1 MSKTL
6 LVDGDNLLTIGF
18 YGLKNHFYNGQH
30 IGGIY
35 HFIDTLRR
43 SFDNYQL
50 NKICVFWDG
59 KDSSISR
66 KKLYFQYKENRK
78 KRIKTEEEI
87 CSYDRQRNRIKQY
100 LEELFVRQGEFEFC
114 ESDDC
119 IAYYVKNSPG
129 EKKII
134 YSSDRDLIQLIG
146 EDTEVY
152 SPKYKK
158 VYKKGDFID
167 YDDITIPVENVK
179 VVKILCGDTSDNI
192 SGIRGMGSKTLVSHF
207 PEILVKETT
216 LQEIRKRG
224 DILFE
229 SDKQSKVIQNFL
241 TGVTKLGVLGE
252 EFFYINEKMVCLS
265 EPILTDVAKQEISLL
280 ISDNLDKDG
289 RSYKNTMKM
298 MMEDGIFK
306 LLPKSDDAWV
316 NFLNPFLRLTRIE
329 KNKTKT
335 IKIRNYE

>member
-30 IGGIY
+30 IGGIF

-43 SFDNYQL
+43 SFDTYQL

-59 KDSSISR
+59 QDSSISR

-78 KRIKTEEEI
+78 KRLKTEEEI
-87 CSYDRQRNRIKQY
+87 SSYERQRNRVKQY

-119 IAYYVKNSPG
+119 IAYYTKNSPG
-129 EKKII
+129 EKKIV
-134 YSSDRDLIQLIG
+134 YSSDRDLIQLISD
-146 EDTEVY
+146 DTEVY
-152 SPKYKK
+152 SPKYRKIFSK
-158 VYKKGDFID
+158 NDFID
-167 YDDITIPVENVK
+167 YDDINIPVENVK

-192 SGIRGMGSKTLVSHF
+192 SGIKGLGIKTLVSFF
-207 PEILVKETT
+207 PEILTKEMT
-216 LQEIRKRG
+216 LQEIRNRSNV
-224 DILFE
+224 LFE
-229 SDKQSKVIQNFL
+229 KDKHSKVIKNFL

-252 EFFYINEKMVCLS
+252 EFFYINEKMVCLN
-265 EPILTDVAKQEISLL
+265 EPILTDVAKQEISFL
-280 ISDNLDKDG
+280 IDENLDKDG

-306 LLPKSDDAWV
+306 LLPKSDDAWIK
-316 NFLNPFLRLTRIE
+316 FLNPFLRLTRIE
-329 KNKTKT
+329 KNKTRT
-335 IKIRNYE
+335 IKMRNYE